1 MRSCCWVR
9 TGSRAQSLCAGLFY
23 RGTAAVNVGVT
34 HCRRANVV
42 KFLHTIVYEELNV
55 NMNRSGSL
63 CPCWYWCYNESN
75 GHDGSL
81 QELTL
86 SRFEVFYLPSAALFH
101 LLLLFYGWRAWIVRS
116 NICIRLS
123 YFGCFFLPLFR
134 KEGRKLLFFRTI
146 KGSLVVEMRE
156 RRVLLLFPLT
166 LYMTSLRHVLCVLSI
181 AVCLPFT
188 ILFEWSKSRRL
199 LHNMFAIILKAGG
212 NVASVKTGKTT
223 NISKKLFFFFTHFI
237 LWVLNC
243 CMQPWGLVG

>member
-1 MRSCCWVR
+1 MGWAHSVWSSYHRFTFNVTRLHPVCSCCWVR
-9 TGSRAQSLCAGLFY
+9 TGSQAQSLCAGLFY

-101 LLLLFYGWRAWIVRS
+101 LLLLFYGWHAWIVRS
-116 NICIRLS
+116 NICICLS
-123 YFGCFFLPLFR
+123 YFFFFFLPLFR

-146 KGSLVVEMRE
+146 KGSLVVEIDFIYE
-156 RRVLLLFPLT
+156 ITPSLT
-166 LYMTSLRHVLCVLSI
+166 C

-188 ILFEWSKSRRL
+188 ILFEWSKSKRETSPQQVCNNTESGWKCSL
-199 LHNMFAIILKAGG
+199 
-212 NVASVKTGKTT
+212 
-223 NISKKLFFFFTHFI
+223 
-237 LWVLNC
+237 C
-243 CMQPWGLVG
+243 